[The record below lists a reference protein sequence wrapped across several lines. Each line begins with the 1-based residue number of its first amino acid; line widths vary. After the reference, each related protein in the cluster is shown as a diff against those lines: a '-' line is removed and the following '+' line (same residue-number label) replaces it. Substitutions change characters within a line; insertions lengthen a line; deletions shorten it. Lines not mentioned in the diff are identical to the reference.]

1 MSDLPTP
8 LRFLFGTASVC
19 TATMFTHPLDVV
31 KVNMQLQGEGGA
43 RAVYS
48 NSFSAARSIL
58 RTSGLARGLYAG
70 CSASLLRQCSYGTA
84 RLGIY
89 GVLFDHFT
97 TTSTFSEPGK
107 PPPFLLKVGIGAM
120 AGSLGSIIGTPF
132 DLALVRMAA
141 DKRLPEAERRNYR
154 NGFDAVRTVSRDEGI
169 GALWRGCLPT
179 VSRCVVLNIS
189 QLAVYSEAKELV
201 QHGLALE
208 DGLPCHVLSALVSGL
223 ASTTASVPL
232 DTAKTRIQQ
241 SSGRQYSG
249 MLDCL
254 VKTIHNEGIM
264 SLWKGWTPAYARL
277 GPHTLIT
284 LVTLESLNSAW
295 ISGLLEREKT

>member
-1 MSDLPTP
+1 MRP
-8 LRFLFGTASVC
+8 
-19 TATMFTHPLDVV
+19 
-31 KVNMQLQGEGGA
+31 
-43 RAVYS
+43 
-48 NSFSAARSIL
+48 
-58 RTSGLARGLYAG
+58 YAG
-70 CSASLLRQCSYGTA
+70 TVPR
-84 RLGIY
+84 
-89 GVLFDHFT
+89 V
-97 TTSTFSEPGK
+97 
-107 PPPFLLKVGIGAM
+107 
-120 AGSLGSIIGTPF
+120 
-132 DLALVRMAA
+132 LALVRMAA

-169 GALWRGCLPT
+169 VALWRGCLPT

-208 DGLPCHVLSALVSGL
+208 DALPCHVLSALVSGL

-241 SSGRQYSG
+241 FSGRQYSG

>member
-1 MSDLPTP
+1 MPDLPTP

-43 RAVYS
+43 RAAHS
-48 NSFSAARSIL
+48 NSFSAARAIL
-58 RTSGLARGLYAG
+58 RTNGLVRGLYAG

-89 GVLFDHFT
+89 GVLFDHF
-97 TTSTFSEPGK
+97 SAVPTFSNAGE
-107 PPPFLLKVGIGAM
+107 PPPFMLKAAIGAT

-154 NGFDAVRTVSRDEGI
+154 NGFDAVRTVASDEGV

-189 QLAVYSEAKELV
+189 QLAVYSEAKEFV
-201 QHGLALE
+201 QRGLMLE
-208 DGLPCHVLSALVSGL
+208 DGLPVRVLSALVSGL

-232 DTAKTRIQQ
+232 DMAKTRIQQ
-241 SSGRQYSG
+241 SMGGQYSG

-254 VKTIHNEGIM
+254 AKTVRSEGVT

-284 LVTLESLNSAW
+284 LVTLDSLKAAW
-295 ISGLLEREKT
+295 SQRRKP

>member
-1 MSDLPTP
+1 MHDLPTP

-43 RAVYS
+43 RAAHS
-48 NSFSAARSIL
+48 NSFYAARAIL
-58 RTSGLARGLYAG
+58 RTNGLVRGLYAG

-89 GVLFDHFT
+89 GVLFDHF
-97 TTSTFSEPGK
+97 SADPTFSEAGK
-107 PPPFLLKVGIGAM
+107 PPPFILKAAIGAA

-141 DKRLPEAERRNYR
+141 DKRLPEAERRNYK
-154 NGFDAVRTVSRDEGI
+154 NGFDAVRTVASDEGV

-189 QLAVYSEAKELV
+189 QLAVYSEAKEFV
-201 QHGLALE
+201 QRGLMLE
-208 DGLPCHVLSALVSGL
+208 DGLLVRVLSALVSGL

-241 SSGRQYSG
+241 SRGGQYSG

-254 VKTIHNEGIM
+254 AKTVRNEGVT

-284 LVTLESLNSAW
+284 LVTLDSLKAAW
-295 ISGLLEREKT
+295 SQRREP